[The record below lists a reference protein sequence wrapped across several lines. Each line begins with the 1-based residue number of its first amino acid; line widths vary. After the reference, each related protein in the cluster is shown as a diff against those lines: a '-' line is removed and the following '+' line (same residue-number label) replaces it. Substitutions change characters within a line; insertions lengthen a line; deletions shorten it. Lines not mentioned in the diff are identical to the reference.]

1 MTPSGAARFV
11 RRRAAQTLRRLA
23 SSVGRGRR
31 LTCTACGAA
40 LLVTL
45 LLAANAV
52 TRAAEPTGTPAS
64 REALA
69 LCHQAQKASG
79 KERDALL
86 EQSLER
92 ADAAIAEKDDDAL
105 AHFARFC
112 ALGEQARAA
121 GVSLSNL
128 VKLWAIRDAIDRTLE
143 LAPDFPDALLGKGA
157 FLMSVPRLLGG
168 SPKEGERLVRRALE
182 IEPDYVGA
190 RLVLAEAL
198 LEDDRKSEAREEASR
213 ALASAEAKNDPEG
226 VADAR
231 RLLATIDAES

>member
-31 LTCTACGAA
+31 LARTLTCTACGAA

-121 GVSLSNL
+121 GREAPTIRGVLAWGAAISGVVALSAAIVRQRLDAWFDVTDDVTVLL
-128 VKLWAIRDAIDRTLE
+128 VAGGIAAAAHTIW
-143 LAPDFPDALLGKGA
+143 
-157 FLMSVPRLLGG
+157 SVQI
-168 SPKEGERLVRRALE
+168 VRRPL
-182 IEPDYVGA
+182 
-190 RLVLAEAL
+190 R
-198 LEDDRKSEAREEASR
+198 
-213 ALASAEAKNDPEG
+213 
-226 VADAR
+226 
-231 RLLATIDAES
+231 